1 MLMGFVSGTCGVLT
15 EEREEE
21 EEEEEEEGEGEVED
35 GLSHSMK
42 FGA

>member
-21 EEEEEEEGEGEVED
+21 EEEEEEGEGEVED